1 MRKEIAGIEKG
12 ESGGDMMMT
21 YKHRC
26 ASLVST
32 SLLGCCVIA
41 QPAAAQQVPA
51 TASSAAVMPT
61 ERSQPS
67 AGEPTAPASTAAPQG
82 DLDPFQEI
90 VVTAERRT
98 STVQRTAASL
108 SVRSGAELL
117 EQGRYQLKNI
127 LETVP
132 GITGGAAENS
142 GTSAGSGTDN
152 PASGLVIRGI
162 PSNQGAGG
170 GATSTAAAA
179 ALYTDNVY
187 NGVGST
193 YDIDRVEILRGPQ
206 GTLYGRS
213 ATSGVVAFHTRDP
226 NLERVDGSLAAEIG
240 NYQLR
245 HYTGGVSVP
254 LVPDMLAVRV
264 SGNYYKQGGYYFG
277 NMGGGRINR
286 DARVKLL
293 FKPAENF
300 TALLG
305 FALEDNKTYDG
316 GSQSYQTNCNSPE
329 PKPNTYC
336 ITPDTVTPGTNKFR
350 QYWGEFNLDLGLFGI
365 TYIPAY
371 RTWEQNFVAD
381 GRNSPALKVY
391 QTIRTPS
398 DYFHTQELR
407 LHSNRGSALQWQV
420 GGMYYYN
427 KLHDR
432 NTLTVY
438 ATPTIP
444 AFLAFD
450 AENRKTTLS
459 LGVFA
464 EATYAVEPSTRI
476 TGGLRYDYTR
486 VRTDE
491 VYSTGAPPNMSVV
504 TKSISGE
511 DATRRF
517 RNVTYKARV
526 EHDLAPANLVYAS
539 VSTGVSP
546 GDVSIT
552 TDAMTFQP
560 TVLNLKAKT
569 LTAYEVG
576 SKNRFLGGKL
586 QVNGAVFYND
596 YAGYQVASVNLSGN
610 ALNPAFSVISTKLR
624 SYGFEF
630 DAVVSPWAHGRL
642 TYNMSYTNAEFR
654 DIPAQYQ
661 AFFARSRV
669 PGVPPFQATLA
680 YDHEILLGDAVLSL
694 NGELRYRSSYDAARY
709 TVEQAGAGA
718 APFIRTGDDFIGNLS
733 ATLALP
739 KTGLS
744 LTAYVRN
751 VGNKRYKS
759 FLIPNTLKDTFTGTT
774 IGHNYSTT
782 LSDPRTIGI
791 IASVKF

>member
-1 MRKEIAGIEKG
+1 
-12 ESGGDMMMT
+12 
-21 YKHRC
+21 
-26 ASLVST
+26 
-32 SLLGCCVIA
+32 LGCCAIA
-41 QPAAAQQVPA
+41 QPVAAQQVPA
-51 TASSAAVMPT
+51 TASPAAASPAERGQPAADDSA
-61 ERSQPS
+61 ER
-67 AGEPTAPASTAAPQG
+67 PQSFS
-82 DLDPFQEI
+82 DPFQEI

-98 STVQRTAASL
+98 STAQRTAASL
-108 SVRSGAELL
+108 SVRDGTELL

-132 GITGGAAENS
+132 GITGGAAETS

-152 PASGLVIRGI
+152 PASGLIIRGI

-179 ALYTDNVY
+179 ALYVDNVY
-187 NGVGST
+187 NGVGGN

-213 ATSGVVAFHTRDP
+213 ATSGVVAIRTRDP
-226 NLERVDGSLAAEIG
+226 NLDSVEGSLAAELG

-254 LVPDMLAVRV
+254 LVPDVLAVRV

-277 NMGGGRINR
+277 NMGGGRINK
-286 DARVKLL
+286 DGRVKVL
-293 FKPAENF
+293 FKPVENF

-305 FALEDNKTYDG
+305 FALQDNKTYDG
-316 GSQSYQTNCNSPE
+316 GFQSYQANCNSPV
-329 PKPNTYC
+329 PVPDVYC
-336 ITPDTVTPGTNKFR
+336 ITPDTVSPGTNKFR
-350 QYWGEFNLDLGLFGI
+350 QYWGEFNLDLGSFGI
-365 TYIPAY
+365 TYIPSY
-371 RTWEQNFVAD
+371 RTWEQDFLAD

-391 QTIRTPS
+391 QTIKTPS

-407 LHSNRGSALQWQV
+407 IHSNGESALQWQV

-427 KLHDR
+427 KLRDK

-450 AENRKTTLS
+450 ADNRKTTLS

-464 EATYAVEPSTRI
+464 EATYAVDPSTRI

-491 VYSTGAPPNMSVV
+491 VYSTGAPPNMSIV
-504 TKSISGE
+504 TKSISGD

-517 RNVTYKARV
+517 RNVTYKARI

-552 TDAMTFQP
+552 TDPMTFQP
-560 TVLNLKAKT
+560 TVLNLEAKT
-569 LTAYEVG
+569 LTAYEIG
-576 SKNRFLGGKL
+576 SKNRLLGGTL
-586 QVNGAVFYND
+586 QLNGAVFYND

-624 SYGFEF
+624 SYGFEM
-630 DAVVSPWAHGRL
+630 DAILRPWAHGRL

-654 DIPAQYQ
+654 GIPAQYQ
-661 AFFARSRV
+661 AFFARTRV
-669 PGVPPFQATLA
+669 PGVPPFQATVA

-694 NGELRYRSSYDAARY
+694 DGELRYRSSYDASRY
-709 TVEQAGAGA
+709 TVEQADAGA

-733 ATLALP
+733 ATLAFP

-744 LTAYVRN
+744 VTGYVRN

-759 FLIPNTLKDTFTGTT
+759 FLIPNTLKDPFTGAT
-774 IGHNYSTT
+774 IGHNYSTI
-782 LSDPRTIGI
+782 LSDPRTYGI